1 MTAQTAT
8 RVPGPS
14 TDFEV
19 AKPAPNA
26 VPAVVEPKGNGTAP
40 APAVALPQTGIASIA
55 KAVSSVMSEIGIVG
69 KEGKNEFHR
78 YAYAKMEDILQ
89 RLTPLMAKN
98 GLVVFQTELDR
109 SMFDDERAIAV
120 RYAFTI
126 CHSSGEVWPERPIQ
140 TGVSRCRDSKN
151 NFDDKA
157 LNKAHTA
164 ARKYFLL
171 ALFQIP
177 TGDEGDEDD
186 ADRGTNDAPSRPP
199 IREPVPGPNKTP
211 VPTGPHEVPA
221 AGQSYAGWARAFLD
235 EVANVVDPKVAAQW
249 AALNAASL
257 RKQQVG
263 APEIFGKLMNT
274 IPPMVYE
281 AIVAANRP
289 AEAPPSDHSEQVIW
303 DETEER
309 PATAADHDPQ
319 TGEVC
324 PAHATDPEGHYKF
337 VAARLREQTTRDG
350 LNDVWSRHVEPVSD
364 ALFPQDRSALSGVMK
379 VCWNKLE
386 GAK

>member
-1 MTAQTAT
+1 MNTQQITA

-14 TDFEV
+14 TDFDV
-19 AKPAPNA
+19 AKPVPSA
-26 VPAVVEPKGNGTAP
+26 VPAVIEPKGNGATPAL
-40 APAVALPQTGIASIA
+40 APAVTLPQTGVANIA
-55 KAVSSVMSEIGIVG
+55 KAISAVMSEIGIIG
-69 KEGKNEFHR
+69 KNARNEFHK
-78 YAYAKMEDILQ
+78 YQYAKMEDILQ

-98 GLVVFQTELDR
+98 GIVVFQTELDR
-109 SMFDDERAIAV
+109 SMFDDERAVAV

-177 TGDEGDEDD
+177 TGGEDD
-186 ADRGTNDAPSRPP
+186 ADHGPYDAPRRPERPP
-199 IREPVPGPNKTP
+199 VPSPSASP
-211 VPTGPHEVPA
+211 VPTGPHAVPS
-221 AGQSYAGWARAFLD
+221 AGHSFATWARAFLNETNAVTAP
-235 EVANVVDPKVAAQW
+235 EVAASWVLHNIT
-249 AALNAASL
+249 SL
-257 RKQQVG
+257 RKLQGG
-263 APEIFGKLMNT
+263 APDIFGKLMSM
-274 IPPMVYE
+274 IPPIVYE

-289 AEAPPSDHSEQVIW
+289 EEPPPSDQGEQVIW

-309 PATAADHDPQ
+309 PATAEDHDPA

-324 PAHATDPEGHYKF
+324 PAYATDPEGHFQF
-337 VAARLREQTTRDG
+337 VAAKLREQTTRDG
-350 LNDVWSRHVEPVSD
+350 LNDVWGRWIETVAD
-364 ALFPQDRSALSGVMK
+364 IFPPDKSALSGVMK
-379 VCWNKLE
+379 VCWNKL
-386 GAK
+386 AS